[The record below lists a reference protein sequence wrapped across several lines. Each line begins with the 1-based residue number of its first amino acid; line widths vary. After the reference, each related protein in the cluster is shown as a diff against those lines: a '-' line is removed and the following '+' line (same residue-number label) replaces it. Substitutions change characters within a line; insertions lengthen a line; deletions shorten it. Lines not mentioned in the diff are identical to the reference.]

1 MRRDERGF
9 ALVAVLMVLAILGIV
24 AAEFAFS
31 MRLEASAVRAYKD
44 GVTGAHL
51 AEAAIEQAIREIAA
65 DYAFAVGCQ
74 DDDPVR
80 FYGRD
85 RAALPLLPRK
95 DVELG
100 GGRFEYT
107 ITDEEG
113 RLNVNAANPERLD
126 RLLQALGLQKTDRD
140 TIVDSIQDWRD
151 PNDNYRVNGAES
163 DDYYL
168 KRPVPYRARNA
179 NIESVQELLQIK
191 GVTEELFRG
200 TDERPGLVR
209 EVTVRTPGQININTA
224 RKNVL
229 RALNLAEAQIG
240 QIVATRCEGPLDPAA
255 ITPYGGRGFTTT
267 SRTFRIDAKGLVD
280 GRVASHITVV
290 VQKRQDQGGGA
301 MATMEWI
308 VHR

>member
-1 MRRDERGF
+1 M
-9 ALVAVLMVLAILGIV
+9 
-24 AAEFAFS
+24 
-31 MRLEASAVRAYKD
+31 
-44 GVTGAHL
+44 
-51 AEAAIEQAIREIAA
+51 
-65 DYAFAVGCQ
+65 
-74 DDDPVR
+74 R

-85 RAALPLLPRK
+85 RVLLPLLPRK

-126 RLLQALGLQKTDRD
+126 RLLREYGLDKSDRD

-151 PNDNYRVNGAES
+151 PNDNYRINGAES
-163 DDYYL
+163 EDYYL

-179 NIESVQELLQIK
+179 SLESVQELLQIK
-191 GVTEELFRG
+191 GVTEALFHG
-200 TDERPGLVR
+200 TAERSGLVR
-209 EVTVRTPGQININTA
+209 DVTVRTPGQINVNTA

-229 RALNLAEAQIG
+229 AALGLAEAQIG
-240 QIVATRCEGPLDPAA
+240 QIVATRCEGPLQPAA
-255 ITPYGGRGFTTT
+255 LSAYGGRGLTTT

-280 GRVASHITVV
+280 GRVASHITAV
-290 VQKRQDQGGGA
+290 VQKRQDQGGGS
-301 MATMEWI
+301 MTTMEWI